1 MSTQMIKRYKIGVTI
16 ILTLNILTFGA
27 CAIMSIYS
35 MIRQHE
41 TAYGVGYFT
50 LSILNMV
57 SALILTELRDA
68 IILTLEER
76 KNKK

>member
-1 MSTQMIKRYKIGVTI
+1 MSTQMIKQYKIGVTI
-16 ILTLNILTFGA
+16 ILALNILTFGA

-41 TAYGVGYFT
+41 TAYGVGYFA